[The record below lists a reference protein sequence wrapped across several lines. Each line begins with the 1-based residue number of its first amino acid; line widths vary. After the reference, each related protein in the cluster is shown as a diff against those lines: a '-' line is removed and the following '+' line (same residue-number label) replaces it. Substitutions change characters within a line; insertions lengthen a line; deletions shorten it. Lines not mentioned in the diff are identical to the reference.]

1 VERICSEK
9 ETQLVFHKTVGM
21 SKNNACHTIV
31 CFDISVDKIPVLY
44 DTYISAA
51 YC

>member
-1 VERICSEK
+1 MEGVCSEK
-9 ETQLVFHKTVGM
+9 ETQLVLHKTVGM
-21 SKNNACHTIV
+21 SKDNACHTTV

-44 DTYISAA
+44 DAYIITA